1 MSGLCFGCPYKIP
14 FSARHCPAEPH
25 GKAHFFFN
33 WLLGDSNRGI
43 QGRQSEGK
51 QPTFFFFFPSSFSS
65 FSDKVLYPGN
75 GCQIFLVYC
84 SCFLSLF
91 CFRNGLI
98 MSFQRYKGQKL
109 TSFSQIL
116 VVLSLAM
123 LLSQQ
128 LSVAGHHLETSVLRA
143 TSQASHF

>member
-51 QPTFFFFFPSSFSS
+51 QPTFFFPVPFPVSLTRFFILELAVRFSWFIVLVFCLFVVSEIASSC
-65 FSDKVLYPGN
+65 P
-75 GCQIFLVYC
+75 
-84 SCFLSLF
+84 
-91 CFRNGLI
+91 FRD
-98 MSFQRYKGQKL
+98 
-109 TSFSQIL
+109 T
-116 VVLSLAM
+116 
-123 LLSQQ
+123 
-128 LSVAGHHLETSVLRA
+128 RA
-143 TSQASHF
+143 KS